1 MNGERREPPTSRR
14 RAEARKK
21 GQLFRSPELILAAT
35 LLSLYLFIRFVG
47 PAEAQRLVATSR
59 DFFRDAA
66 GMSWEEGMRRGG
78 WLLVRLSFPLAFLA
92 FFSTLLFGFL
102 QTGFYFSSAG
112 IRPVLFSGW
121 RRLLSAQPLLD
132 LGKGMVKF
140 VLLLG
145 VTLLTLR
152 GRKEDLL
159 ALLFADPVGAA
170 RETAALADRL
180 VLRLGG
186 VLLLVA
192 GLDFLY
198 QRWAYERRLYMTREE
213 VREELKETEGHPEV
227 RATRRRRHREVTRAR
242 MMHQVPRAQ
251 VVVTNPTHLA
261 VALRYVPE
269 ENDAPVVVAKGRG
282 WLAKRIAEVA
292 RRHGVPVVSD
302 PPLARSLY
310 RIKLGA
316 AIPPALYR
324 AVAGLLAYLW
334 RARGMRPELIG
345 TGGGRG

>member
-14 RAEARKK
+14 RTEARKK
-21 GQLFRSPELILAAT
+21 GQIFRSPELILAGV
-35 LLSLYLFIRFVG
+35 LLLVYLFLRLTG
-47 PAEAQRLVATSR
+47 PEGAHRLLALAR
-59 DFFRDAA
+59 DFFGEAA
-66 GMSWEEGMRRGG
+66 GMSWEEGMKRGG
-78 WLLVRLSFPLAFLA
+78 ELFLWLTLPFA
-92 FFSTLLFGFL
+92 FFAFFVTLALGFL
-102 QTGFYFSSAG
+102 QTGFYFSPAG
-112 IRPVLFSGW
+112 IRPVIFSGF
-121 RRLLSAQPLLD
+121 RRLFSAQPFLE
-132 LGKGMVKF
+132 LGKGSLKLA
-140 VLLLG
+140 LLLG
-145 VTLLTLR
+145 VSFWTIR
-152 GRKEDLL
+152 GGKENLVS
-159 ALLFADPVGAA
+159 LLFSDPLEAVRQVAS
-170 RETAALADRL
+170 LADRL
-180 VLRLGG
+180 VLRLSG
-186 VLLLVA
+186 VLFLVA

-213 VREELKETEGHPEV
+213 VREEIKETEGNPQI
-227 RATRRRRHREVTRAR
+227 RSARRRRHREVARAR

-269 ENDAPVVVAKGRG
+269 ETDAPVVVAKGKG
-282 WLAKRIAEVA
+282 WLARRIAEVA

-334 RARGMRPELIG
+334 RTRGMEPELKA
-345 TGGGRG
+345 GGARA